1 MYLLTSL
8 CYLTK
13 GKIAMPISEVMNQAD
28 SNLLAECM
36 KEAMK
41 VEFLDTSEE
50 IKLYAYALYNAEMW
64 GKSVK

>member
-1 MYLLTSL
+1 
-8 CYLTK
+8 
-13 GKIAMPISEVMNQAD
+13 MPISEVMNQAD

-50 IKLYAYALYNAEMW
+50 IKLWAYSLYNAKIR
-64 GKSVK
+64 GKNTK

>member
-1 MYLLTSL
+1 
-8 CYLTK
+8 
-13 GKIAMPISEVMNQAD
+13 MNQAD

-50 IKLYAYALYNAEMW
+50 IKLWAGERTQSKRASPEPPDRRPSLIHSTNILFTF
-64 GKSVK
+64 K

>member
-1 MYLLTSL
+1 M
-8 CYLTK
+8 TK
-13 GKIAMPISEVMNQAD
+13 ILPCGRKFNYRMAQIKSIMNQED
-28 SNLLAECM
+28 LLAECM

-50 IKLYAYALYNAEMW
+50 IKLWAYSLYNAKIW

>member
-1 MYLLTSL
+1 
-8 CYLTK
+8 
-13 GKIAMPISEVMNQAD
+13 MNQAD

-50 IKLYAYALYNAEMW
+50 IKLWYNAKIW
-64 GKSVK
+64 GKNTK

>member
-1 MYLLTSL
+1 
-8 CYLTK
+8 LTK
-13 GKIAMPISEVMNQAD
+13 GGIAMPISKVMNQAD

-41 VEFLDTSEE
+41 VEFLNTSEE
-50 IKLYAYALYNAEMW
+50 IKLWAYSLYNAKIW

>member
-1 MYLLTSL
+1 M
-8 CYLTK
+8 
-13 GKIAMPISEVMNQAD
+13 IMNQED

-41 VEFLDTSEE
+41 VKFLETSEE
-50 IKLYAYALYNAEMW
+50 IELYAYALYNAEMW

>member
-1 MYLLTSL
+1 M
-8 CYLTK
+8 
-13 GKIAMPISEVMNQAD
+13 IMNQAD

-50 IKLYAYALYNAEMW
+50 IKLWAYSLYNAKIW

>member
-1 MYLLTSL
+1 MLTSL

-13 GKIAMPISEVMNQAD
+13 GGIAMPISEVMNQED

-41 VEFLDTSEE
+41 VEFLETSEE
-50 IKLYAYALYNAEMW
+50 IKLWAYSLYNAKIW
-64 GKSVK
+64 GRSVK

>member
-1 MYLLTSL
+1 MIM
-8 CYLTK
+8 K
-13 GKIAMPISEVMNQAD
+13 QEIN

-50 IKLYAYALYNAEMW
+50 IKLYAYACIMRKC
-64 GKSVK
+64 GGRV

>member
-1 MYLLTSL
+1 
-8 CYLTK
+8 
-13 GKIAMPISEVMNQAD
+13 MPISEVMNQED

-50 IKLYAYALYNAEMW
+50 IELWAYSLYNAKY
-64 GKSVK
+64 GGGV